1 MAKRGPRKLDAAQ
14 LTCSFRP
21 DQLKQISRLAAHETE
36 SVKSV
41 MVRILID
48 EALAARGVRRRRAA

>member
-21 DQLKQISRLAAHETE
+21 DQLKEIRRLAAYETE
-36 SVKSV
+36 GIKSV

-48 EALAARGVRRRRAA
+48 EALASRGVRRRKVA